1 MKYKVGDKVR
11 VRGDLRE
18 GERIPF
24 GVVGPMAVM
33 AGSLATISEVRDG
46 DPEAYKLMEDPG
58 GYIWSEKMFEPVPLF
73 SSGIISL
80 SNDPRLSDMEVTLQ
94 GFGLRED
101 ANEVR
106 DTPTRGKSVFKT
118 MLDSISMRS
127 ALEKCISLA
136 VESEFGTKKRTGI
149 ESRKDIRKRL
159 LKL

>member
-33 AGSLATISEVRDG
+33 AGSLATISEVHDG

-58 GYIWSEKMFEPVPLF
+58 GFSWSEQMFEPVPLF

-80 SNDPRLSDMEVTLQ
+80 SNDPRLSDI
-94 GFGLRED
+94 
-101 ANEVR
+101 EVR
-106 DTPTRGKSVFKT
+106 YPGFINTAEDERYIIRADKVPSGAMCAAFQGT
-118 MLDSISMRS
+118 
-127 ALEKCISLA
+127 LESLRA
-136 VESEFGTKKRTGI
+136 FGTKKRTGI